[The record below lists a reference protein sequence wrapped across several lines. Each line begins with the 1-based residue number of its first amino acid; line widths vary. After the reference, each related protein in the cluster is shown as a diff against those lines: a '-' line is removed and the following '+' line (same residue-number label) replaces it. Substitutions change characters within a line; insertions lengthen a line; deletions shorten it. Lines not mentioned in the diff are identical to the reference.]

1 MQKYKV
7 LAFDIDDTL
16 VDDVAAIKYAI
27 SQVYEHLHI
36 ISTEENMLQYVH
48 FDEYFWKR
56 FQENKIVVPKEL
68 PTDWATYL
76 RALRFVEFFKDK
88 SVSLEEGIL
97 LNDIYMS
104 HLGDCIQPLP
114 NVRETLEFLQKYYK
128 LLRYIDNGVLKG
140 IIT

>member
-68 PTDWATYL
+68 PTD
-76 RALRFVEFFKDK
+76 
-88 SVSLEEGIL
+88 
-97 LNDIYMS
+97 
-104 HLGDCIQPLP
+104 
-114 NVRETLEFLQKYYK
+114 
-128 LLRYIDNGVLKG
+128 
-140 IIT
+140 